1 MAPAATPAAVVDRI
15 QQAVAKA
22 LQEPAV
28 RARLAG
34 QGLFPPGSLPD
45 EFAAQIK
52 KKLRRCSASH
62 GLQKSALTDASG

>member
-22 LQEPAV
+22 LHEPAV

-34 QGLFPPGSLPD
+34 QGLCPSGSLPD
-45 EFAAQIK
+45 EFAAQIRK
-52 KKLRRCSASH
+52 EIGMMQRIA
-62 GLQKSALTDASG
+62 QFAKSSLD